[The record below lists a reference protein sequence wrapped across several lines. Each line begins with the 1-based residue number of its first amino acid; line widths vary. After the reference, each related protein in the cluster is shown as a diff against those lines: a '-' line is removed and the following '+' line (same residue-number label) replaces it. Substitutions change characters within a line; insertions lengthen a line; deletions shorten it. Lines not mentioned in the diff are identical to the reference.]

1 MYDSLQL
8 YIILNGLYETIFQ
21 QKSNIINKKKL
32 DYQ

>member
-8 YIILNGLYETIFQ
+8 YTILNGLYETIFQ
-21 QKSNIINKKKL
+21 QKSNINKKKL